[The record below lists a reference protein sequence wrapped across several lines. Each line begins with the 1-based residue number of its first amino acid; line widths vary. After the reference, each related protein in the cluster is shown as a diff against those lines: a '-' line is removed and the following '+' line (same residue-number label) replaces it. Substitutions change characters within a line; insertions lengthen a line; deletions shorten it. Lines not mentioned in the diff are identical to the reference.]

1 MSAPQEPEAD
11 TPIVVPVPAPAK
23 NRLLQDGRDMFW
35 SMAPLVLACVVL
47 AGVLGMCSF
56 QPSGPGAGPAPNY
69 DAPAALAADAAALKI
84 PIRLPA
90 LPAGW
95 AANSGGRGG
104 IDGGRVDPA
113 TGQKARAVSSRVGYL
128 TPAGMYLSLTQSNA
142 DEDALISSLDTDLV
156 PTGTQDVDGV
166 KWVVY
171 EAGEGEPAWTT
182 RLPGVTRA
190 GRETGDTQVAITG
203 SADNDEFRVLAK
215 AVQSAAPL
223 PV

>member
-1 MSAPQEPEAD
+1 MSDAREPEAD

-84 PIRLPA
+84 PIRVPA

-95 AANSGGRGG
+95 TANSGGRGG

-156 PTGTQDVDGV
+156 PTGIQEVDGV

-190 GRETGDTQVAITG
+190 GRETRDTQLAITG

>member
-1 MSAPQEPEAD
+1 MSAPREPEAD

-69 DAPAALAADAAALKI
+69 DARAALAADAAALKI

-90 LPAGW
+90 LPSGW
-95 AANSGGRGG
+95 TANSGGRGG
-104 IDGGRVDPA
+104 IDGGRIDPA

-190 GRETGDTQVAITG
+190 GRETGDTQLAITG

>member
-90 LPAGW
+90 LPPGW
-95 AANSGGRGG
+95 TANSGGRGG

-190 GRETGDTQVAITG
+190 GRETGATQLAITG

-223 PV
+223 PI